1 MKPKQAALEIQ
12 SQAGNAVRAT
22 AVEIKKQF
30 LQRTPGKYKKS
41 RRALFAEGQG
51 AKAMVG
57 LEFNKQYP
65 SKGTETQKRFKKQWQ
80 EIKPQV
86 QQILTHQLNEILKGN

>member
-1 MKPKQAALEIQ
+1 MKPKQAALDIQ

-30 LQRTPGKYKKS
+30 LQRTPAKYKKS

-51 AKAMVG
+51 TKATVG
-57 LEFNKQYP
+57 LKFNKEYP
-65 SKGTETQKRFKKQWQ
+65 SKGTATQKRFKKQWQ

-86 QQILTHQLNEILKGN
+86 QQILTQQLNEILKEI

>member
-22 AVEIKKQF
+22 AVAIKKQF

-41 RRALFAEGQG
+41 RRALFAEDQG
-51 AKAMVG
+51 TKATVG
-57 LEFNKQYP
+57 LRFTKQYP
-65 SKGTETQKRFKKQWQ
+65 TQGTETQKRFKQQWK

-86 QQILTHQLNEILKGN
+86 PQILAHQLNGILKEI